1 VADSTESCT
10 AGEHHEEALRERV
23 LDVNAACCE
32 QEGEFTCERDDGI
45 PWECVQIR
53 CPASS
58 LLPRNPLFCRPGN
71 ARCSV
76 SFVPFY
82 DECFDERTVTTVD
95 QLTKYTLLYEQCAN
109 QPEREVRAMIG
120 SIDAMIENP
129 MCRVNVT
136 GILPRGENIS
146 IQRQH
151 SSDAASGGE
160 CVDDD
165 EMGKSRSSR
174 EFHNNSNPHTRS
186 AHAVVELTGGM
197 ESSCTAVAASDIGC
211 DAVGMADACQCSCR
225 TQASG
230 GAVTCHDNN
239 RGLAEMCAY
248 TAVLTF
254 WLG

>member
-1 VADSTESCT
+1 MFVADSTDSCT
-10 AGEHHEEALRERV
+10 VGEHHEEALRERV

-45 PWECVQIR
+45 PWECVQIPLPSLQ
-53 CPASS
+53 PASS
-58 LLPRNPLFCRPGN
+58 SSTSKPRFCRPGN

-76 SFVPFY
+76 SFVPFF

-146 IQRQH
+146 IARQH
-151 SSDAASGGE
+151 SSDHISGDE

-165 EMGKSRSSR
+165 EKGKSR
-174 EFHNNSNPHTRS
+174 P
-186 AHAVVELTGGM
+186 
-197 ESSCTAVAASDIGC
+197 
-211 DAVGMADACQCSCR
+211 
-225 TQASG
+225 
-230 GAVTCHDNN
+230 VTPI
-239 RGLAEMCAY
+239 RQQ
-248 TAVLTF
+248 
-254 WLG
+254 